1 MRDARKARAAMTIA
15 LLLLPDF
22 LLIAGGVALKRL
34 RSFDAAFWTGLER
47 LVYFVLFPALL
58 FRSLATSSLA
68 LADAGR
74 LAAVGLAFTL
84 AGMLLS
90 ALAQPLFRLPRATF
104 AACFQCGFRFNTYI
118 ALAVAGPIGG
128 EPALAAISLLI
139 GVLVPVVNIAAVG
152 MLARGRESR
161 IVVELARNPLVLAC
175 AAGVGWKA
183 AALPLPAIASHF
195 LGLLASAAV
204 PLGLIAVGAGLTF
217 KAATLTPA
225 AIGWWN
231 GVKLVAMPAVALLA
245 ANLAGLSPLERQV
258 AVAMA
263 AVPTAPSAYIL
274 ATQMSGHGGAVA
286 LLISTGTL
294 IAAVTLPLW
303 IAVVT

>member
-1 MRDARKARAAMTIA
+1 MSIG

-22 LLIAGGVALKRL
+22 LLIALGVALKRM
-34 RSFDAAFWTGLER
+34 RGFDAAFWTGVER

-58 FRSLATSSLA
+58 FRSLATSPLG

-74 LAAVGLAFTL
+74 LAAVGLTFTF

-90 ALAQPLFRLPRATF
+90 ALAQPLFRLPQATF

-118 ALAVAGPIGG
+118 ALAVASRIGG
-128 EPALAAISLLI
+128 DAALAAISVLI
-139 GVLVPVVNIAAVG
+139 GVLVPVVNIAAVA
-152 MLARGRESR
+152 MLARGQGGR
-161 IVVELARNPLVLAC
+161 IAIELARNPLVLAC
-175 AAGVGWKA
+175 LAGMAWKA
-183 AALPLPAIASHF
+183 AALPLPELPSHV
-195 LGLLASAAV
+195 LATLASAAV
-204 PLGLIAVGAGLTF
+204 PLGLLAVGAGLKF
-217 KAATLTPA
+217 VRATLPPA
-225 AIGWWN
+225 TLAWWN
-231 GVKLVAMPAVALLA
+231 GVKLVAMPAVAYVLA
-245 ANLAGLSPLERQV
+245 NVAGLSPLERQV

-274 ATQMSGHGGAVA
+274 ATHMTGHGAPVA

-303 IAVVT
+303 IALVN